1 MGSIKAITVPIK
13 RDNSY
18 ENKFVDIWGVLP
30 RIRVAIDIG
39 YNVILRGPTGTGK
52 TFLVKELANE
62 YNKTLLVLNMTAGA
76 GVEEVKGR
84 YVVQP
89 GEDGKTQVV
98 WVDGILVT
106 AMKKGWWIV
115 VEEANFMPEE
125 LASVFYSVM
134 DDRRNIILDEHE
146 NESIVAHPE
155 FRMFMTA
162 NWGYKG
168 TVIPND
174 AIRNRLDFYADLTY
188 LNEKEEGKLIARET
202 EIRDDVAKLIA
213 KFASKQR
220 KIKSRHQPDIS
231 TRILIRWANLIKA
244 GLTPLEAGEHT
255 IVSLL
260 FHEETEK
267 DKIREALSFE
277 FEALEEELK
286 KKPSSTSSTS
296 TSGSSKKR
304 AGTIKDGD
312 LIKTSRHS
320 KEYYGIVRRITT
332 SKEGQKYWCMWNE
345 DMDDA
350 IDGTPSPELPMEI
363 PALHKNVEL
372 VKTKEE
378 LK

>member
-1 MGSIKAITVPIK
+1 MSPTIVAIE

-18 ENKFVDIWGVLP
+18 VNKFVDAGGVLP
-30 RIRVAIDIG
+30 RVRKAIDIG
-39 YNVILRGPTGTGK
+39 YNVIFRGPTGTGK

-62 YNKTLLVLNMTAGA
+62 YKKTLLVLNMTAGA
-76 GVEEVKGR
+76 GIEEVKGR

-89 GEDGKTQVV
+89 DEDGKTRVV
-98 WVDGILVT
+98 WIDGALVT

-134 DDRRNIILDEHE
+134 DDRRNIVLDEHE
-146 NESIVAHPE
+146 NEMVTAHPE
-155 FRMFMTA
+155 FRLFMTA

-188 LNEKEEGKLIARET
+188 LNEKEEAKLIARDT
-202 EIRDDVAKLIA
+202 EIREDVAKLIA

-244 GLTPLEAGEHT
+244 GLSPLEAGEHT

-260 FHEETEK
+260 FHEESEK
-267 DKIREALSFE
+267 EKIRETLSFE

-286 KKPSSTSSTS
+286 KDPEKSKGKSTSKSTP
-296 TSGSSKKR
+296 KR
-304 AGTIKDGD
+304 TGTIGDGD
-312 LIKTSRHS
+312 LIKTSRHG

-332 SKEGQKYWCMWNE
+332 TKEGNKYWCMWNE
-345 DMDDA
+345 DYDDA

-372 VKTKEE
+372 VKKKEE
-378 LK
+378 L